1 MSINIA
7 NPQIRQ
13 CEKSADSVFMSE
25 VQSAIGPEPMQ
36 LVVPQC
42 RVDGCNDAG
51 DDLEDGLPR
60 FLVVLHGS
68 MRFTGAGG

>member
-1 MSINIA
+1 
-7 NPQIRQ
+7 
-13 CEKSADSVFMSE
+13 MSE

>member
-1 MSINIA
+1 MRNLRILFHV
-7 NPQIRQ
+7 RG
-13 CEKSADSVFMSE
+13 SE
-25 VQSAIGPEPMQ
+25 RYRAVAHARGGT
-36 LVVPQC
+36 QC
-42 RVDGCNDAG
+42 RDDGGDDAA